1 MANPSNS
8 PCPFVAGPMITD
20 PQFFVGRLVELNAIT
35 CGMTGN
41 QLVSMN
47 VVGKRRIGKS
57 SLLYHFSQTYEHLVH
72 NPQRYVVIYL
82 DLQDIQCQREVGL
95 YHAVA
100 RQFFNLPKVRSQRA
114 LTRPF
119 QVSSFQRQNF
129 STAMAEWKRQG
140 VVPVLC
146 LDEFEALF
154 SHPKEFDDGFFENL
168 RSLMNSN
175 NLMLVIASHRKLD
188 FYRHR
193 YGLNSAFFNLGQVLT
208 LGELKEQ
215 EARELVSLP
224 ERTGVPAVLSRYEQ
238 RLARN
243 WGGCHPFLLQLAGSF
258 LWEARQ
264 LGQDVKWAKA
274 KFEQEARRVP
284 KFGFDLRSIFG
295 KLPLRLERGTKR
307 RGSE

>member
-8 PCPFVAGPMITD
+8 PNPFIAGPMITD
-20 PQFFVGRLVELNAIT
+20 PQFFVGRLAELNAIT
-35 CGMTGN
+35 AGMTAN
-41 QLVSMN
+41 QPVSIN
-47 VVGKRRIGKS
+47 VVGKRYIGKS
-57 SLLYHFSQTYEHLVH
+57 SLLYHFCQTYEQLVH
-72 NPQRYVVIYL
+72 NSQRYVAIYL
-82 DLQDIQCQREVGL
+82 DLQDIQCQREMGF

-129 STAMAEWKRQG
+129 SAVMAEWKRQG
-140 VVPVLC
+140 VLPILC

-154 SHPKEFDDGFFENL
+154 SHPKEFDDGFFDNL
-168 RSLMNSN
+168 RYLINSN

-193 YGLNSAFFNLGQVLT
+193 HGLNSAFFNLGQVLT

-224 ERTGVPAVLSRYEQ
+224 ERTGIPAALSSYEQ

-243 WGGCHPFLLQLAGSF
+243 WGGSHPFLLQLAGSF

-264 LGQDVKWAKA
+264 LGQDARWAKA

-284 KFGFDLRSIFG
+284 KYGFDLRSILAN
-295 KLPLRLERGTKR
+295 LPLKLGRETKKR
-307 RGSE
+307 NS